1 MKRIALTLII
11 ALLALPAIAM
21 AKSDLVVVTDAPPKS
36 MNPHAF
42 SSDANLSYMSNF
54 FDGLLQRPAPD
65 GKLVPGIGR
74 KMGAAGCRD
83 LEVRAAQGRQVSQRQ
98 CLYRRRRQ
106 VHLRAHEG
114 SPVLQAAQH
123 RQLHRLHRNAGRLH
137 GDFQERE
144 TGALV
149 RRDHAPEFHRGHGVL
164 QGPR

>member
-65 GKLVPGIGR
+65 GKL
-74 KMGAAGCRD
+74 
-83 LEVRAAQGRQVSQRQ
+83 
-98 CLYRRRRQ
+98 
-106 VHLRAHEG
+106 
-114 SPVLQAAQH
+114 SPALAVKW
-123 RQLHRLHRNAGRLH
+123 
-137 GDFQERE
+137 ERWM
-144 TGALV
+144 
-149 RRDHAPEFHRGHGVL
+149 P
-164 QGPR
+164 